1 MPKIRWT
8 DLPPSLRQHLFDRVA
23 DRQIPAE
30 DLYKLKLWRES
41 EPEAPAGPWYKDFG
55 SFKICG
61 EGELPKTFL
70 LKGQPAKGEGSVAPF
85 GVVAAP
91 VANTSCA
98 TARGSA
104 RAVTASSGRR
114 QLRSR
119 YPEATGAPHGTRHLG
134 WRDAPRT

>member
-1 MPKIRWT
+1 MLKIRWT

-41 EPEAPAGPWYKDFG
+41 APEAPAGPWYKDFG

-70 LKGQPAKGEGSVAPF
+70 LKGRPAKGRLFSER
-85 GVVAAP
+85 AA
-91 VANTSCA
+91 AFA
-98 TARGSA
+98 
-104 RAVTASSGRR
+104 
-114 QLRSR
+114 
-119 YPEATGAPHGTRHLG
+119 
-134 WRDAPRT
+134 